1 MKYILDKFDT
11 SSESKYKKMD
21 QIREDQ
27 LDQ

>member
-21 QIREDQ
+21 
-27 LDQ
+27 